1 MNEFF
6 VGVFVGCEN
15 ILLPSR
21 LFIHYLFCKYYI
33 INPMCVVV
41 MAPRGGP
48 VVGPLKN
55 IYPHHIKKT
64 KLLLHYKQIK
74 NIKIFTKNIR
84 FLNIAN
90 IK

>member
-1 MNEFF
+1 MSLCRRSSVNKK
-6 VGVFVGCEN
+6 
-15 ILLPSR
+15 
-21 LFIHYLFCKYYI
+21 H
-33 INPMCVVV
+33 
-41 MAPRGGP
+41 
-48 VVGPLKN
+48 